1 MYVCVDIV
9 VMSLLY
15 VCSAMPHCYDP
26 LLEPTVF
33 EVEAYNPAQ
42 CPRDDLWPCD
52 VPNRDRPGQ
61 IVHWDRL

>member
-1 MYVCVDIV
+1 MV
-9 VMSLLY
+9 Y

-33 EVEAYNPAQ
+33 EVEAFNPAQ
-42 CPRDDLWPCD
+42 CPRDDVWPCD